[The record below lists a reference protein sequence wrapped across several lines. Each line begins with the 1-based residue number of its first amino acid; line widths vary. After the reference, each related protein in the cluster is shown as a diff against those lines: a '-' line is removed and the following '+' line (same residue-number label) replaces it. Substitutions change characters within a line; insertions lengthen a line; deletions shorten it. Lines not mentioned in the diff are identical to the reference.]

1 MKSFY
6 NRKRDCKEVN
16 DLLNSWFLLFIVF
29 WVVVMISLLAI
40 GGFFMF
46 RKFLKRMPKND
57 GKSDLDWQ
65 EYYLDKTIHLWGDD
79 AKALLNELT
88 SPVPELFRQVAKEK
102 IAGKIGELALKE
114 HATAI
119 DQDIL
124 IRGYIIATPKRDHK
138 FLRKKLDELKIDITP
153 YEHLF

>member
-1 MKSFY
+1 MLSG
-6 NRKRDCKEVN
+6 
-16 DLLNSWFLLFIVF
+16 WFLLFIAF
-29 WVVVMISLLAI
+29 WVIVMISLLAI

-46 RKFLKRMPKND
+46 RKFLKRMPKED

-65 EYYLDKTIHLWGDD
+65 EFYLDKTIHLWGED
-79 AKALLNELT
+79 AKKLLNELT

-102 IAGKIGELALKE
+102 IAGKIGELAMQE

-119 DQDIL
+119 DQDLL

-138 FLRKKLDELKIDITP
+138 FLRKKLDEMEIDIAP